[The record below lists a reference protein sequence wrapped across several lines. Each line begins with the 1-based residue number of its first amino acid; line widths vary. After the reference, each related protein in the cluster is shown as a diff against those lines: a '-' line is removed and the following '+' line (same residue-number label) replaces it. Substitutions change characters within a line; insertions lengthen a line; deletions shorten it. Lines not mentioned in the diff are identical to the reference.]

1 MSATANKEATR
12 INAHLRL
19 IYKFTTLLSIF
30 MILWILLLPG
40 TAFHSSNTNWR
51 DKIRSKMSSEYV
63 PLPKALNTKYQNQT
77 SVQLTHILPAVIWV
91 ACIPF
96 QFHKGFRKDYKT
108 LHRIMGRVFMYD
120 SFIIMFGFG
129 LIVYKKLTFEHY
141 LDVELV
147 KLPNLDIT
155 VTDFC
160 LGLVMLAFVG
170 CAVKAVSAAKQKKFM
185 EHQYW
190 MIRHVA
196 LGLWVSLQR
205 VMIFGFVTVWM
216 VFYKGTIATDEFKGK
231 VFGNTGF
238 AAMTICMALGEYTI
252 RLLKMQQNNMVM
264 KKV

>member
-91 ACIPF
+91 ACIPL

-120 SFIIMFGFG
+120 SFNIMFGFG
-129 LIVYKKLTFEHY
+129 LIHAVNSTTSY
-141 LDVELV
+141 LLV
-147 KLPNLDIT
+147 VCSVCNI
-155 VTDFC
+155 
-160 LGLVMLAFVG
+160 
-170 CAVKAVSAAKQKKFM
+170 
-185 EHQYW
+185 
-190 MIRHVA
+190 A
-196 LGLWVSLQR
+196 LR
-205 VMIFGFVTVWM
+205 
-216 VFYKGTIATDEFKGK
+216 E
-231 VFGNTGF
+231 
-238 AAMTICMALGEYTI
+238 
-252 RLLKMQQNNMVM
+252 
-264 KKV
+264 